1 MWRPTHV
8 QVTVQ
13 KARNLVRKGKG
24 TNDAYVTIQL
34 GKERFETRVQERVI
48 NPEWHEECDL
58 KITEKLMESS
68 IQFTVFHHNFL
79 GLDEFLGHV
88 SIPLSNCDIH
98 EGPTNR
104 WYKLQGKSKKEK
116 ERGELQIRLAFVVRS
131 FTLTGSLMDLST
143 AKESKSDSLKRL
155 ASAVGHK
162 LQHFPKRTFSLKLDN
177 LDPRT
182 QLFRFK
188 EKQLGHSSPYQT
200 KLGPRETKEALIEE
214 WTRNKQLNR
223 KDSIDEQVTKA
234 EKEMDAPTVMDE
246 MDHSKQQSELAT
258 ISKSLIR
265 PAGNRRSLEDLS
277 SSSSKTETDNKSS
290 QGSFYIQRTNSISN
304 TTELVST
311 GHTDK
316 LVPSQRQLSLPA
328 PDWMRLFSSQPK
340 TSSTDHNDEQ
350 YSNNTEGQ
358 KPSMRDMRRKL
369 RITRNA
375 EQRPTFHGP
384 CEGEHATVDKPEPA
398 TSVSENSMYISYLY
412 HQDFS
417 STLPVNETS
426 RRYNNLN
433 HQASVPKKNNLSILC
448 HSTSILTIISNN
460 CNMFNLLIKT
470 GQTSLIE
477 NFRFNSLFN
486 NKSLNHQVF

>member
-1 MWRPTHV
+1 
-8 QVTVQ
+8 
-13 KARNLVRKGKG
+13 
-24 TNDAYVTIQL
+24 
-34 GKERFETRVQERVI
+34 
-48 NPEWHEECDL
+48 
-58 KITEKLMESS
+58 MESS